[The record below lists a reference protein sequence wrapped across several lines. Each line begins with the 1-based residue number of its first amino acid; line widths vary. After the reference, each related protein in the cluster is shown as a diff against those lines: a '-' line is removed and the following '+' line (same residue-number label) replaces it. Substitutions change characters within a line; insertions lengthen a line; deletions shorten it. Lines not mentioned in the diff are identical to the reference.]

1 LVGAACSDTA
11 PSVDVAEVPEGWD
24 EHRRRQNVT
33 VRDAEGGERELSP
46 DDVALQAGQECAVQL
61 SDLNGCNF
69 APFAS
74 NKLATL
80 PFEPAEC
87 HVAACEATLR
97 ICASHRLMELAEHR
111 DPEFQFGA
119 YRYPVLDAAERA
131 TTHESALF
139 AAREA
144 LLQTATALTSSLNYP
159 SGCTTNSPIGVQF
172 HATSATGEFTG
183 TVLADAFVEAFHL
196 TREAAERS
204 FRSQLAVADGQRSLR
219 RSDRSA
225 NTFAQLAPV
234 LSRGAAAQLVTQAPI
249 DFDSGAD
256 DFVLPILRGRPL
268 ADTRLR
274 GERDELALEA
284 LREAAINPEDLMND
298 AFSIDELVGGNMGAS
313 GEHGSVL
320 QRLEDLHGQD
330 LGTNADDLYR
340 NLRVT
345 RDSFIHAR
353 DYLRGQVRAFA
364 RNPKVELA
372 KRERPTDTGVHQSQ
386 YTRYAATASRPTSL
400 PAAYWSTLASA
411 SRAAGLPEPSQD
423 AEEIAVHATGL
434 DYARSG
440 LAAALDY
447 AHSVATL
454 LVVKLDSAST
464 AVHAR
469 AFTTASSILDTAND
483 ERPARIV
490 LEARPPLAPGYPAM
504 MNVRA
509 LAMEDDDLVLL
520 RGLDGATCAA
530 RGLVEGL
537 PCDINDYVVPRAESG
552 AVDAETGFQRFA
564 RWNVGPF
571 IPPGAEPIDG
581 EPPAD
586 EMFFLGRLRD
596 VIARPGLID
605 ILGGAHF
612 PPDFEGTHLRPANPW
627 LDAMA
632 KEALEPNPTSPTDA
646 DTHCS
651 GLPSDLD
658 LPLENELN
666 DDGDGIESS
675 WRTYLRQAQIA
686 AEEADRLGDELI
698 RAGLEMDVR
707 AEQALESLETTCG
720 TAIDLDA
727 LAIDSDD
734 IAALGT
740 TCDVAADCPLEGS
753 ICHAGRCVM
762 DPVAGLLAGEAED
775 DDSELA
781 RLRACVDEGNLVDFV
796 SFGTEPLCLWVSN
809 TNPNDVCNDSI
820 DHPCP
825 FKASMYSQDNCEGL
839 AARVGVT
846 AGFSLRAVD
855 RSLRVFESE
864 PVASDRPTSAT
875 LRSEICGAI
884 RRLRVRQNVF
894 DVIGVNSGRFFHPQ
908 GLRSAGAQLSAVA
921 KLDGHVELKVGNQ
934 TWETGDAVQRRFSSS
949 WPCTE
954 INRPSV
960 DGCETTSRSILCSP
974 PIDCRNRA
982 ERTLFAERS
991 LLAVM
996 VAKSL
1001 AGTGFSGVIAPAFVA
1016 ADECESE
1023 NLMTIGSSLVSE
1035 RRCGELREHP
1045 EWMSGVPGAGGVV
1058 DATAVTYRVMAGSE
1072 VSAWRDSAHVAFFDA
1087 GSVLRNVSPY
1097 DVWAGVQG
1105 LPVRVPAASHWF
1117 TCDDS
1122 GMVRPTIS
1130 ELMFARARVAES
1142 ERVTSCGDSPVAG
1155 NRCGSCWVDLGG
1167 QRVHAPSHIQ
1177 HPGYP
1182 APIGWEGLDL
1192 GNVWDGVELLCSAD
1206 ISPRELSFGESC
1218 GVPPRVRTSSDLPQ
1232 FRAYLG
1238 CLANDLRRRAEHM
1251 VIANVPDV
1259 VLEAVEDQSTGIGSY
1274 PAVGGDYGEHVAML
1288 REGLRSLPLLSREVA
1303 GHVDS
1308 FRETL
1313 STLESQ
1319 LRSFGVREDILAL
1332 DLASTVSAQITGCI
1346 VATANGSSGSTAAA
1360 RVAGSVAATA
1370 TCVNSGIQIAIA
1382 VQRRLAEEM
1391 LLNEQQAQVIASFMD
1406 GFYSTQLALGRTM
1419 TSIEQ
1424 AQERI
1429 DSGLIGL
1436 ETARRTASRSI
1447 AQALF
1452 ADSDSA
1458 GRQYRVNTVMR
1469 RRLNTLQQR
1478 YEEARDLAVR
1488 RAELARRAIELRL
1501 AVDLGSMVEDMPL
1514 VEAPARWVNRL
1525 CEAEGIDYKRLRD
1538 AGVGEESYAP
1548 AYVGDY
1554 VRRLDAVV
1562 ESYRLQRPF
1571 TDGRDTAVVSIKN
1584 EIDPIFAECDEEGP
1598 NLLFDT
1604 LDMTRPGSA
1613 WVVRDCPTVASG
1625 IVGQPPVI
1633 RDCVAVGSAPPDVP
1647 RVPWTADEA
1656 DAPHPRAHRVVFGPR
1671 SGIARTDGLPLGSEV
1686 VNSQIAAINPT
1697 TSSLRHDA
1705 ASGTFSRLTQDV
1717 ELQPNRKY
1725 RLSWYERV
1733 ISGPGGDVYAPS
1745 ESNAV
1750 AILDLVNMVVP
1761 TVRTVTDED
1770 VSGDGWVRR
1779 YLAFDTLDLEQ
1790 PTVYEVAIAPYRDDT
1805 LEALFPQ
1812 AIDIAGVMLEDVTR
1826 DVIPGLCDAY
1836 GCPAGS
1842 SVEPEAIPPREFWGT
1857 TATTANFGPRACE
1870 DTSGDVFR
1878 YLRNWQAGCDLP
1890 CDASASSCVPQ
1901 RCYRELEFEISN
1913 AQERSGRLFRGA
1925 GFAHDNYNYRIE
1937 RIGFNVVGTSVQ
1949 DCEQSPLPTSCYAS
1963 GFVGFDL
1970 THDATTVLAS
1980 DGGSYP
1986 TLGHLPLVPGGVR
1999 GGRALLAERQI
2010 TNPLS
2015 GTDRSLV
2022 EPYMRAELRGR
2033 PLAGTYKLRIYTDDI
2048 VFDAIEDIQMVV
2060 DYRYWT
2066 PAE

>member
-1 LVGAACSDTA
+1 MSMKANRWWVTAFLLTAACSDA
-11 PSVDVAEVPEGWD
+11 GPAVDLAEVPEGWD

-46 DDVALQAGQECAVQL
+46 DQVALQAGQECAVQL
-61 SDLNGCNF
+61 ADLEDCNF

-74 NKLATL
+74 NKLATS
-80 PFEPAEC
+80 PFEPDEC

-97 ICASHRLMELAEHR
+97 ICVSHRLMELAEHR
-111 DPEFQFGA
+111 DPEFQFGS

-131 TTHESALF
+131 TTHASALF

-144 LLQTATALTSSLNYP
+144 LLQTANALSGTLNHPWGCNTSDP
-159 SGCTTNSPIGVQF
+159 AEPGFDKVSP
-172 HATSATGEFTG
+172 TGEVVG

-225 NTFAQLAPV
+225 NTFSQLAPV

-256 DFVLPILRGRPL
+256 DFALPILRGKPL

-274 GERDELALEA
+274 GERDEFALEA

-298 AFSIDELVGGNMGAS
+298 ALSIDELVGGNMGAS

-364 RNPKVELA
+364 RNPKVELT
-372 KRERPTDTGVHQSQ
+372 KRERPTDAGVHQSQ

-411 SRAAGLPEPSQD
+411 TRAAGLSEPAVD
-423 AEEIAVHATGL
+423 VEEVVVHPGGI
-434 DYARSG
+434 DYARGG

-447 AHSVATL
+447 AHSVATYL
-454 LVVKLDSAST
+454 IVKVDSAPSAT
-464 AVHAR
+464 HAQ
-469 AFTTASSILDTAND
+469 AFRTASSILDTAND
-483 ERPARIV
+483 ERPARLV
-490 LEARPPLAPGYPAM
+490 LDAPPPLAPGYPTSR
-504 MNVRA
+504 NVRA

-537 PCDINDYVVPRAESG
+537 PCNINDYVIPRSGDG

-571 IPPGAEPIDG
+571 MPPGAEPIDG
-581 EPPAD
+581 APPAA

-596 VIARPGLID
+596 AIARPGLID

-632 KEALEPNPTSPTDA
+632 KEALEPNPDSPTDA

-686 AEEADRLGDELI
+686 ADEADRLGDELI

-727 LAIDSDD
+727 LAIDSDE

-740 TCDVAADCPLEGS
+740 TCDVAADCPLERS

-762 DPVAGLLAGEAED
+762 DPVAGLLAGEAAD

-809 TNPNDVCNDSI
+809 TNPNDVCNDESI

-825 FKASMYSQDNCEGL
+825 FKASMYSQDDCEGL
-839 AARVGVT
+839 ESRIGLPGSYALKQVE
-846 AGFSLRAVD
+846 
-855 RSLRVFESE
+855 RSLGGFQSDA
-864 PVASDRPTSAT
+864 VASQRPTPSA
-875 LRSEICGAI
+875 LRSTICGSI
-884 RRLRVRQNVF
+884 RRLRQRPNLF
-894 DVIGVNSGRFFHPQ
+894 DTIAVNSGRFFHAQ
-908 GLRSAGAQLSAVA
+908 GLRNAAPQLVVTA
-921 KLDGHVELKVGNQ
+921 KFDGHVEISVGGQ
-934 TWETGDAVQRRFSSS
+934 SWETGDAIERRVSSH
-949 WPCTE
+949 WPCTMTNAPYGE
-954 INRPSV
+954 NRMEMCAGVTDSF
-960 DGCETTSRSILCSP
+960 LCSE
-974 PIDCRNRA
+974 PISCADRVS
-982 ERTLFAERS
+982 RTRFAER
-991 LLAVM
+991 AVNAVVM
-996 VAKSL
+996 AKAL
-1001 AGTGFSGVIAPAFVA
+1001 AGAGFSGVVAPLTGAWA
-1016 ADECESE
+1016 QECESATSSMV
-1023 NLMTIGSSLVSE
+1023 NGSIVNQ
-1035 RRCGELREHP
+1035 RRCAEVDSGRGPEKAVPSLRYDVV
-1045 EWMSGVPGAGGVV
+1045 SGSTVQGWGG
-1058 DATAVTYRVMAGSE
+1058 DGS
-1072 VSAWRDSAHVAFFDA
+1072 VAFFDL
-1087 GSVLRNVSPY
+1087 GSAWSSSCSTRASSVTCMPPQ
-1097 DVWAGVQG
+1097 VWGGVQG
-1105 LPVRVPAASHWF
+1105 VPSSPAVVPVVRRAMFDRAPESQLLVRGSVPGSTVEFAQ
-1117 TCDDS
+1117 S
-1122 GMVRPTIS
+1122 GWPN
-1130 ELMFARARVAES
+1130 
-1142 ERVTSCGDSPVAG
+1142 P
-1155 NRCGSCWVDLGG
+1155 LGWTPNYG
-1167 QRVHAPSHIQ
+1167 T
-1177 HPGYP
+1177 
-1182 APIGWEGLDL
+1182 
-1192 GNVWDGVELLCSAD
+1192 VWDAVELLCSAEEQ
-1206 ISPRELSFGESC
+1206 PRDLSFGDGC
-1218 GVPPRVRTSSDLPQ
+1218 AQPPRVRTMRDVPA
-1232 FRAYLG
+1232 FRGYMS

-1251 VIANVPDV
+1251 VVARVPEV
-1259 VLEAVEDQSTGIGSY
+1259 VVAAVDDQSSGIGAF
-1274 PAVGGDYGEHVAML
+1274 PGVGGSYGQSVAYL
-1288 REGLRSLPLLSREVA
+1288 REGLRELPQLSMEVA
-1303 GHVDS
+1303 SHIDS
-1308 FRETL
+1308 FNESL
-1313 STLESQ
+1313 SALESQ
-1319 LRSFGVREDILAL
+1319 LRAFGVRDDLLAL
-1332 DLASTVSAQITGCI
+1332 ELTSTI
-1346 VATANGSSGSTAAA
+1346 SSQTTSCVAAA
-1360 RVAGSVAATA
+1360 ANAIGGPVKSVGGSIAAAAT
-1370 TCVNSGIQIAIA
+1370 CLNSIIQVGIA
-1382 VQRRLAEEM
+1382 VQRRAAEEM
-1391 LLNEQQAQVIASFMD
+1391 LLTEGQSQVISSFMD
-1406 GFYSTQLALGRTM
+1406 NFFSARLALGRTM
-1419 TSIEQ
+1419 TSIER

-1525 CEAEGIDYKRLRD
+1525 CEAEGIDYARLRD

-1604 LDMTRPGSA
+1604 LDMTRPGAA
-1613 WVVRDCPTVASG
+1613 WVVRDCATVASG
-1625 IVGQPPVI
+1625 IQGQPPVI
-1633 RDCVAVGSAPPDVP
+1633 RDCVAVGLAPPDVP

-1656 DAPHPRAHRVVFGPR
+1656 DAPHPRAHRIVFGPQT
-1671 SGIARTDGLPLGSEV
+1671 GIARTDGLPLASEV
-1686 VNSQIAAINPT
+1686 EDGDIPVVNYT
-1697 TSSLRHDA
+1697 TSSLRHE
-1705 ASGTFSRLTQDV
+1705 ASTLTFSRLAQDV

-1733 ISGPGGDVYAPS
+1733 ISGPEGSVYAPTTG
-1745 ESNAV
+1745 AV
-1750 AILDLVNMVVP
+1750 VTIFDLVNAATPAVVN
-1761 TVRTVTDED
+1761 VTDSD
-1770 VSGDGWVRR
+1770 ASGNGWSRR
-1779 YLAFDTLDLEQ
+1779 YQVFDTLDLSQ
-1790 PTVYEVAIAPYRDDT
+1790 PTVYEVAIGPFREDGVEPP
-1805 LEALFPQ
+1805 LLFPQ
-1812 AIDIAGVMLEDVTR
+1812 AIDVAGIMLEDVTR
-1826 DVIPGLCDAY
+1826 EIIPGICDVY
-1836 GCPAGS
+1836 GCPAGP
-1842 SVEPEAIPPREFWGT
+1842 SVQPIDVPPREFWGT

-1890 CDASASSCVPQ
+1890 CDTSASSCVPQ

-1937 RIGFNVVGTSVQ
+1937 RIGFNVVGTAVQ

-1970 THDATTVLAS
+1970 SHDATTVLAS

-2033 PLAGTYKLRIYTDDI
+2033 PLSGKYTLRIYTDDI

>member
-1 LVGAACSDTA
+1 
-11 PSVDVAEVPEGWD
+11 
-24 EHRRRQNVT
+24 
-33 VRDAEGGERELSP
+33 
-46 DDVALQAGQECAVQL
+46 
-61 SDLNGCNF
+61 
-69 APFAS
+69 
-74 NKLATL
+74 
-80 PFEPAEC
+80 
-87 HVAACEATLR
+87 
-97 ICASHRLMELAEHR
+97 M
-111 DPEFQFGA
+111 
-119 YRYPVLDAAERA
+119 
-131 TTHESALF
+131 
-139 AAREA
+139 
-144 LLQTATALTSSLNYP
+144 
-159 SGCTTNSPIGVQF
+159 
-172 HATSATGEFTG
+172 
-183 TVLADAFVEAFHL
+183 
-196 TREAAERS
+196 REAAERS

-225 NTFAQLAPV
+225 NTFGQLAPV
-234 LSRGAAAQLVTQAPI
+234 LSRGAAAQLVSQAPTG
-249 DFDSGAD
+249 FDAGAD
-256 DFVLPILRGRPL
+256 DFALPILRGKPL

-274 GERDELALEA
+274 GERDELALQA

-298 AFSIDELVGGNMGAS
+298 ALSVDELVGGNIGAS
-313 GEHGSVL
+313 GDHGSVL
-320 QRLEDLHGQD
+320 QRLEDLHGQE
-330 LGTNADDLYR
+330 LGSNADELYR

-345 RDSFIHAR
+345 RESFIHAR

-372 KRERPTDTGVHQSQ
+372 KRERPTDTGIHESQ
-386 YTRYAATASRPTSL
+386 YTRYAATASNPTSL

-411 SRAAGLPEPSQD
+411 AHAAGLPDAAED
-423 AEEIAVHATGL
+423 AEEIAMHSAGL

-440 LAAALDY
+440 LAAAIDF

-454 LVVKLDSAST
+454 LVVKVDSVDSEAQSQ
-464 AVHAR
+464 
-469 AFTTASSILDTAND
+469 AFTTASAILNTAND

-490 LEARPPLAPGYPAM
+490 LDARPPIALGYPPS

-537 PCDINDYVVPRAESG
+537 PCDINDYVIPRAESG

-571 IPPGAEPIDG
+571 IPPGAAPISD
-581 EPPAD
+581 EPPRED
-586 EMFFLGRLRD
+586 MFFLGRLGD
-596 VIARPGLID
+596 IIARPGMID

-612 PPDFEGTHLRPANPW
+612 PPGFVGTYLRPANPW

-632 KEALEPNPTSPTDA
+632 KEALEPNTRTPTDPN
-646 DTHCS
+646 THCS
-651 GLPSDLD
+651 GLPRDLD
-658 LPLENELN
+658 LPLENELS
-666 DDGDGIESS
+666 DDGDSVESS

-698 RAGLEMDVR
+698 RAGLDMDIR

-727 LAIDSDD
+727 LAVDSSD
-734 IAALGT
+734 I
-740 TCDVAADCPLEGS
+740 VASACTSASDCPLEQS
-753 ICHAGRCVM
+753 VCHAGRCVI
-762 DPVAGLLAGEAED
+762 DPVAGLLAGNEAQD
-775 DDSELA
+775 NSELA

-796 SFGTEPLCLWVSN
+796 SFGSEPLCLWVSN

-839 AARVGVT
+839 ATRVGVT
-846 AGFSLRAVD
+846 AGFTLRQVN
-855 RSLRVFESE
+855 RSLRVFESDAI
-864 PVASDRPTSAT
+864 ASAPPISQTHV
-875 LRSEICGAI
+875 SEVCGAI
-884 RRLRVRQNVF
+884 RRLRARPNIV
-894 DVIGVNSGRFFHPQ
+894 DLGSVNSSRVFHPQ
-908 GLRSAGAQLSAVA
+908 GLRHASGQLGIVV
-921 KLDGHVELKVGNQ
+921 KLDSHVELTVGSQ
-934 TWETGDAVQRRFSSS
+934 TWETGDALQQRVSSG
-949 WPCTE
+949 WPC
-954 INRPSV
+954 SM
-960 DGCETTSRSILCSP
+960 TSAPYSAEECASASASILCAP
-974 PIDCRNRA
+974 PFDCSNRDSRSA
-982 ERTLFAERS
+982 FAERA
-991 LLAVM
+991 LMGVV

-1001 AGTGFSGVIAPAFVA
+1001 AGLDYSGIVAPTYA
-1016 ADECESE
+1016 AWGRGCDDTVLSMV
-1023 NLMTIGSSLVSE
+1023 NGTLLSE
-1035 RRCGELREHP
+1035 RRCAELGAD
-1045 EWMSGVPGAGGVV
+1045 SGSARDVSSVRFEV
-1058 DATAVTYRVMAGSE
+1058 LSGSALR
-1072 VSAWRDSAHVAFFDA
+1072 AWGNDSSVAFFDLSSSNSYFTSKFA
-1087 GSVLRNVSPY
+1087 WGGIQGMPRNVAVPAT
-1097 DVWAGVQG
+1097 VRRALVE
-1105 LPVRVPAASHWF
+1105 RVPESTRVIWGTHSHELTGEPTFSQLSFGNTPPVLGW
-1117 TCDDS
+1117 
-1122 GMVRPTIS
+1122 RPTYAS
-1130 ELMFARARVAES
+1130 
-1142 ERVTSCGDSPVAG
+1142 
-1155 NRCGSCWVDLGG
+1155 
-1167 QRVHAPSHIQ
+1167 
-1177 HPGYP
+1177 
-1182 APIGWEGLDL
+1182 
-1192 GNVWDGVELLCSAD
+1192 VWDAVELLCSAEEQA
-1206 ISPRELSFGESC
+1206 RELAFGEECSD
-1218 GVPPRVRTSSDLPQ
+1218 PPRVRTVRDIPR
-1232 FRAYLG
+1232 FRGYMG
-1238 CLANDLRRRAEHM
+1238 CLANSLRRRAEHM
-1251 VIANVPDV
+1251 VVANVPEV
-1259 VLEAVEDQSTGIGSY
+1259 VLSAIEDVSPGVGSY
-1274 PAVGGDYGEHVAML
+1274 PGLGGAYGQSVAHL
-1288 REGLRSLPLLSREVA
+1288 REGLRDLPLLSRETA
-1303 GHVDS
+1303 SHIDS
-1308 FRETL
+1308 FNESLRL
-1313 STLESQ
+1313 LESQ
-1319 LRSFGVREDILAL
+1319 LVEFGVREDILAL
-1332 DLASTVSAQITGCI
+1332 DLASSISNQVTSCI
-1346 VATANGSSGSTAAA
+1346 AATAEAAGSLQPASKIAGGIAAA
-1360 RVAGSVAATA
+1360 A

-1382 VQRRLAEEM
+1382 VQRRAAEEM
-1391 LLNEQQAQVIASFMD
+1391 LLNEQQTQTLATFM
-1406 GFYSTQLALGRTM
+1406 GNFFSTQLALGRTM

-1429 DSGLIGL
+1429 DGGLIGL

-1625 IVGQPPVI
+1625 IQGQPPVI

-1647 RVPWTADEA
+1647 RVPWTADAA

-1671 SGIARTDGLPLGSEV
+1671 SGVARTDGLPLGSEV
-1686 VNSQIAAINPT
+1686 ANSQIAAINPT

-1705 ASGTFSRLTQDV
+1705 ANGTFSRLTQDV

-1725 RLSWYERV
+1725 RLSWYERL
-1733 ISGPGGDVYAPS
+1733 ISGPGGSVYAPS
-1745 ESNAV
+1745 ANNAV

-1761 TVRTVTDED
+1761 IVRTVTDED
-1770 VSGDGWVRR
+1770 LSGDGWVRR

-1812 AIDIAGVMLEDVTR
+1812 AIDVAGVMLEDVTR

-1836 GCPAGS
+1836 GCPAGT

-1857 TATTANFGPRACE
+1857 SDTTANFGPRACE

-1878 YLRNWQAGCDLP
+1878 YLRDWRTGCDLP
-1890 CDASASSCVPQ
+1890 CDASVSSCVPS
-1901 RCYRELEFEISN
+1901 RCYRELDFEITN
-1913 AQERSGRLFRGA
+1913 EQERSGRLFRGA

-1937 RIGFNVVGTSVQ
+1937 RIGFNVVGTAVQ
-1949 DCEQSPLPTSCYAS
+1949 DCERSPLPTSCYAS
-1963 GFVGFDL
+1963 GFVGFDF

-1986 TLGHLPLVPGGVR
+1986 TLGLLPLVPGGVR

-2015 GTDRSLV
+2015 GTDRNLV
-2022 EPYMRAELRGR
+2022 EPYMRSELRGR
-2033 PLAGTYKLRIYTDDI
+2033 PLSGKYTLRIYEDDI
-2048 VFDAIEDIQMVV
+2048 IFDAIEDIQMVV

-2066 PAE
+2066 PAPTTGSAPAE